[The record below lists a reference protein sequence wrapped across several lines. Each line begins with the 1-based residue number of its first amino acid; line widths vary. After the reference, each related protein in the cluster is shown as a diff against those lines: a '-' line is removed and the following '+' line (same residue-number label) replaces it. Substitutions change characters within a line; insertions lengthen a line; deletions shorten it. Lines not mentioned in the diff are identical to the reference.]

1 MNQDNK
7 VFEASDFDAWSKSY
21 EKSIQQQD
29 SYPFAAYDE
38 VVSEVIRQV
47 SGKKILDLGFGTG
60 VVTSQ
65 LYDLGYEIIGY
76 DFSEEMVKIA
86 QEKMPEAQL
95 NVFDFSESLPEFID
109 YCIC

>member
-29 SYPFAAYDE
+29 SYPFVAYDE

-109 YCIC
+109 YYD